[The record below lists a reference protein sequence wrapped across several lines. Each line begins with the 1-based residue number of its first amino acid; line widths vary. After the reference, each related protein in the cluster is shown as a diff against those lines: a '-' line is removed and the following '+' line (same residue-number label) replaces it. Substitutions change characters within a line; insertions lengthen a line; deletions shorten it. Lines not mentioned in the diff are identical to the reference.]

1 MSDIL
6 KEINQ
11 EKILPNPRKKEMVY
25 SIGRISVE
33 RAEQSLDDLHEL
45 SKLIEQMAQ

>member
-6 KEINQ
+6 KEINP
-11 EKILPNPRKKEMVY
+11 EKILTNPRKERKIH

-33 RAEQSLDDLHEL
+33 RAEQRLDDLHEL
-45 SKLIEQMAQ
+45 SKLFEQMAQ